1 MFGTLVHMREPAT
14 FNSVTEGILYTPDKT
29 YRLEIFASVL
39 ADQTSAFYQ
48 YIFPGLSS
56 REAHL
61 DMIRAQAVRFRD
73 INVTADDRLLA
84 LSTCSYEYEGART
97 IVIARIAE

>member
-1 MFGTLVHMREPAT
+1 VRMREPAT
-14 FNSVTEGILYTPDKT
+14 FNSVTDGILYTPDRA
-29 YRLEIFASVL
+29 YRLEIFAAVL

-48 YIFPGLSS
+48 YIFSDLSS

-61 DMIRAQAVRFRD
+61 DMIRAQAVCFRD
-73 INVTADDRLLA
+73 IGITVGDRLLT

-97 IVIARIAE
+97 LVIARIAD